1 MMTLMAA
8 PLVFV
13 SMSIAVADDKN
24 PVPLP
29 EAARK
34 ELDRLQGQWHAKELG
49 RRGKTVDV
57 NDAKMTLEIK
67 GNKWIFT
74 GQEKGE
80 IVAIDP
86 KTDPLCLD
94 IKSVEEGR
102 KGQVDEAIFKID
114 GDTLTICLHQGKDS
128 NAPPASKPPPS
139 SRTPSWR
146 SSSASRRSE
155 IPAGRARI
163 PRRRD
168 DRR

>member
-13 SMSIAVADDKN
+13 SMSIAAADDKN

-29 EAARK
+29 EVARK
-34 ELDRLQGQWHAKELG
+34 ELDRLQGQWHTKELG

-114 GDTLTICLHQGKDS
+114 GDTLTICLHQGKEKQR
-128 NAPPASKPPPS
+128 PT
-139 SRTPSWR
+139 RFETTPEQPDTILAVFER
-146 SSSASRRSE
+146 VKKK
-155 IPAGRARI
+155 
-163 PRRRD
+163 
-168 DRR
+168 